1 MKKEIKKILKKDYED
16 LTEEEIEI
24 LENRLEELGKQ
35 LDYINRRDK
44 VCCAIDGEQER
55 YEVEE
60 EIEKIQDILY

>member
-1 MKKEIKKILKKDYED
+1 MKKEIKKMLKKDYED
-16 LTEEEIEI
+16 LTEKEIEI

-35 LDYINRRDK
+35 LDYINRWDE
-44 VCCAIDGEQER
+44 VCSAKDGEQER

>member
-1 MKKEIKKILKKDYED
+1 MKKEIKEILKKDYMD
-16 LTEEEIEI
+16 LTEKEIEI